1 MKKHVLGF
9 FVALASVL
17 FMFGCDVGL
26 GEVVDTQA
34 PTLEIVYPPMAAT
47 VRDKFILYG
56 TWSDDKGVSSVS
68 VKVVNTET
76 KETVDTVSAVVG
88 SDKTWQ
94 AELNEYD
101 SDTGYYKY
109 KDGSY
114 QISVTAYDGAGHSS
128 GESSRTFDI
137 DNTAPVF
144 VISNPGVVKSDNLEA
159 SAYGSVFTIE
169 GTIADDHTISLMDV
183 AIYDQSGSLV
193 SHETYDSE
201 QIDFFREEEISTAGG
216 TSVTIAQYADSPSTT
231 ANTRYSDVYGTDSS
245 AGTKYYYASVTLTD
259 SAQVYQNPTGSERAA
274 ADVKSDALGNSTSTV
289 YLYDDVYTSLMSAK
303 KGLGLSAADLK
314 NVLNGTVS
322 NDSVLSTLKESAK
335 DTSSSEESRLYF
347 SLNPEA
353 NPTYTISGYTFG
365 FNEGETVQS
374 ASNGN
379 TVNVTINSGLDGV
392 KVDPSTLK
400 LWM

>member
-1 MKKHVLGF
+1 MKRQVLGF
-9 FVALASVL
+9 FAALASV
-17 FMFGCDVGL
+17 FAMVGCDVGL

-34 PTLEIVYPPMAAT
+34 PALAISYPPLNAT
-47 VRDKFILYG
+47 IRDSFILYG

-76 KETVDTVSAVVG
+76 KETVDSLSATVS

-94 AELNEYD
+94 VSLNEFD
-101 SDTGYYKY
+101 SETGYKY
-109 KDGSY
+109 KDGTY
-114 QISVTAYDGAGHSS
+114 QVSITAYDGAGHSS

-144 VISNPGVVKSDNLEA
+144 IISNPGVVKSDNLEA
-159 SAYGSVFTIE
+159 SAYGSVFTID

-183 AIYDQSGSLV
+183 AIYDASGSLV

-259 SAQVYQNPTGSERAA
+259 SAQIYQNPTGRRANA
-274 ADVKSDALGNSTSTV
+274 
-289 YLYDDVYTSLMSAK
+289 
-303 KGLGLSAADLK
+303 
-314 NVLNGTVS
+314 
-322 NDSVLSTLKESAK
+322 
-335 DTSSSEESRLYF
+335 F
-347 SLNPEA
+347 
-353 NPTYTISGYTFG
+353 
-365 FNEGETVQS
+365 
-374 ASNGN
+374 
-379 TVNVTINSGLDGV
+379 
-392 KVDPSTLK
+392 
-400 LWM
+400 